1 MEWLQL
7 KHSPEQELATE
18 VEARTMTPRE
28 ASLYRTC
35 RMYQQLLS
43 QAVGEVMRLELLLEE
58 RRAPESQPPMRP
70 A

>member
-7 KHSPEQELATE
+7 KQSPEQALSIE
-18 VEARTMTPRE
+18 VEARSLSPRE

-35 RMYQQLLS
+35 RMYQQLLA
-43 QAVGEVMRLELLLEE
+43 QAVGEVMRLELLLED
-58 RRAPESQPPMRP
+58 RRAPESQPPERL

>member
-7 KHSPEQELATE
+7 QQTPEQELAIE
-18 VEARTMTPRE
+18 VEARSLTPRE

-58 RRAPESQPPMRP
+58 QRVPESQPPARP